1 MKIMKNGIL
10 ILAVFLIL
18 FSCKTEKKETVET
31 TVQKNEIPVLAL
43 GEFNYKAG
51 EYVNQQVQIHGI
63 VDHVC
68 KHSGKKLLVV
78 TDDGDVHI
86 TSDVRFDDTL
96 TGSEINL
103 VGVVVENRIDEAT
116 CLQMEN
122 DNIKSHAEG
131 ASSEQQFETKKKHI
145 QEYRDR
151 MKTENKQYIS
161 EFSLKYVSHSEMQ

>member
-1 MKIMKNGIL
+1 MKNSIL
-10 ILAVFLIL
+10 ILAVLVTL
-18 FSCKTEKKETVET
+18 FSCKTEEKKEAVE
-31 TVQKNEIPVLAL
+31 NSANEIEIPVLAL
-43 GEFNYKAG
+43 GEFNDKAG
-51 EYVNQQVQIHGI
+51 EYVNQQVQIKGI

-86 TSDVRFDDTL
+86 TSDERFDDSL

-103 VGVVVENRIDEAT
+103 IGVVLEDRIDEAT

-122 DNIKSHAEG
+122 DNIKRHSEG
-131 ASSEQQFETKKKHI
+131 ASSEQQFENKKKHI

-151 MKTENKQYIS
+151 MKAENKPYIS
-161 EFSLKYVSHSEMQ
+161 EFSLKYVSHTEIQ